1 MAKEIETV
9 IQIRLCERHNRKRD
23 IWNRIT
29 MFKRRLKRAT
39 LSSRAKGSTNPMPD
53 DAWPEDA
60 YADNVVGH
68 EEFRMSAS

>member
-1 MAKEIETV
+1 LESDNYVQKKIEKSNT
-9 IQIRLCERHNRKRD
+9 EP
-23 IWNRIT
+23 
-29 MFKRRLKRAT
+29 
-39 LSSRAKGSTNPMPD
+39 SSRAKGSTNPMPD